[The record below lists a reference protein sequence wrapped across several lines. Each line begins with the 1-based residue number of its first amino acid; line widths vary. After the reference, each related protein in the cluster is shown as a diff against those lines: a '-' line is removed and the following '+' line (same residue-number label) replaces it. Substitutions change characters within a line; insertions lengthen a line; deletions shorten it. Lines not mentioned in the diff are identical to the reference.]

1 MQKVCVCT
9 MDFMSADKNT
19 SSSSRTM
26 LCALTK
32 KQSAAIENSEVGS
45 ESESDSTIANN
56 CQGEFD

>member
-1 MQKVCVCT
+1 
-9 MDFMSADKNT
+9 
-19 SSSSRTM
+19 M

-56 CQGEFD
+56 CQGEFDWHSVFCKRSVRVGA

>member
-19 SSSSRTM
+19 SSSRTM
-26 LCALTK
+26 LCALAK